1 MCGVRAVPRAV
12 AAAWLCAVQVL
23 YHSLS
28 LVIPDDGATDEALQA
43 LLDLAKHHPDSVPLT
58 LAIATGYVKLGNIP
72 RARTQLKRA
81 QVRARPHDVRAPATR
96 RRKYT
101 ARAVHAFR
109 NAWSFQGSLLATGD
123 CTRQGCR
130 MQTR

>member
-1 MCGVRAVPRAV
+1 MRAVLRVV
-12 AAAWLCAVQVL
+12 AAAWLCVVQVL

-81 QVRARPHDVRAPATR
+81 QVRARSHAAHAPATR
-96 RRKYT
+96 RRKHT
-101 ARAVHAFR
+101 ARAVHACR
-109 NAWSFQGSLLATGD
+109 NAWMFQGSVLATGD
-123 CTRQGCR
+123 CTRQGCC
-130 MQTR
+130 MPTR